1 MRTHTDG
8 QPSGFLD
15 ERVEDGGAGIMDARE
30 SLRRRTCQP
39 PPDFRLV
46 QKSPRHLTYALR
58 NWSNYRMR
66 FSILFLSFALTLT
79 ATSANA
85 RMIASEGDGGEPKE
99 EVMSPVPPTPP
110 GQTNNPK
117 WATPVYEGQTSALGW
132 TPEAF
137 AVPKGM
143 EERVQFWKD
152 IYTKYSSDQGIL
164 HDSLYVHIIY
174 EDVDFTD
181 IAKDDTLSNKQKEK
195 ARRKRVDER
204 KKEIASRL
212 KRLSEVKDGGVSL
225 EGEDRRYWDMF
236 EKVDEPRKFK
246 EAATKGRLRF
256 QLGQRNQFINGIY
269 QSGRYLRQMEEI
281 FKQQG
286 LPLELTRLVFVES
299 SFNLRARSRVGA
311 SGIWQFMRSAA
322 RIYMHMDTGADERND
337 PLRATLAATKKFR
350 ENYEAL
356 KAWPLAVTA
365 YNHGVNGMKRMVD
378 KYKTTDIVEL
388 TDVRK
393 GRFGFASA
401 SFYASFLAAL
411 DVEKNADKY
420 FGILE
425 VMPELRGA
433 EIKIVKTQF
442 AKDFLKWFN
451 NDVELAQMLN
461 PHVSS
466 AVWNNKA
473 PLNRKHT
480 LRVPLLQESAARGTL
495 GD

>member
-1 MRTHTDG
+1 MSQT
-8 QPSGFLD
+8 
-15 ERVEDGGAGIMDARE
+15 
-30 SLRRRTCQP
+30 P
-39 PPDFRLV
+39 PP
-46 QKSPRHLTYALR
+46 
-58 NWSNYRMR
+58 
-66 FSILFLSFALTLT
+66 
-79 ATSANA
+79 
-85 RMIASEGDGGEPKE
+85 
-99 EVMSPVPPTPP
+99 PPTIV
-110 GQTNNPK
+110 TNPK
-117 WATPVYEGQTSALGW
+117 WATPVYEGQTNALGW

-152 IYTKYSSDQGIL
+152 IYTKYNSDQGLL
-164 HDSLYVHIIY
+164 HDSLYVHLIY
-174 EDVDFTD
+174 EDVDFSD
-181 IAKDDTLSNKQKEK
+181 IAADTSLNNKQKEK

-204 KKEIASRL
+204 KKEIAARL
-212 KRLSEVKDGGVSL
+212 KRLQTLKDAAGL

-236 EKVDEPRKFK
+236 EKVDEPHKFS
-246 EAATKGRLRF
+246 EAAKRGRLRF

-281 FKQQG
+281 FRQQG

-322 RIYMHMDTGADERND
+322 RIYMHMDHGADERND
-337 PLRATLAATKKFR
+337 PLRATLAAAKKLR
-350 ENYEAL
+350 ENFETV
-356 KAWPLAVTA
+356 KTWPLALTG
-365 YNHGVNGMKRMVD
+365 YNHGINGVRRMID
-378 KYKTTDIVEL
+378 KFGTTDIAEL

-401 SFYASFLAAL
+401 NFYASFLAAV

-433 EIKIVKTQF
+433 EIKIVKSQF
-442 AKDFLKWFN
+442 ARDFLKWFN
-451 NDVELAQMLN
+451 NDVDLAQMLN
-461 PHVSS
+461 PRVSPS
-466 AVWNNKA
+466 VWNNKT
-473 PLNRKHT
+473 PLIRKHI